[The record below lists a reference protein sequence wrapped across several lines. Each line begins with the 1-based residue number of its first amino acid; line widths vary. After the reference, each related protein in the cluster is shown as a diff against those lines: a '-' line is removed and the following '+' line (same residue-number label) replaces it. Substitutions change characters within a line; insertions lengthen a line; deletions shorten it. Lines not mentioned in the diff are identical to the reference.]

1 MAKVKNLTPDT
12 LSLFRTDA
20 PPVDP
25 GGEVKVRDANFVDR
39 AWPKSTWDLI
49 EPPVLEDDLDG
60 YVDLSTDEAWLFVK
74 PVAESDASDGESK
87 PLADMTIPELT
98 DHAAAN
104 GIDLDGATKKAD
116 IIAAIAAHPQED

>member
-12 LSLFRTDA
+12 LSLFRADA

-25 GGEVKVRDANFVDR
+25 RGEVTVRDTNFVDR

-49 EPPVLEDDLDG
+49 EPPVLKDDLDG
-60 YVDLSTDEAWLFVK
+60 YVDLSTDEAWLFAK
-74 PVAESDASDGESK
+74 PVVEATPDGEGK

-98 DHAAAN
+98 DHAAAA
-104 GIDLDGATKKAD
+104 GVDLDGATKKAD

>member
-12 LSLFRTDA
+12 LSLFRADA

-25 GGEVKVRDANFVDR
+25 GGEVTVRDKNFVDR
-39 AWPKSTWDLI
+39 AWPKSTWDVI
-49 EPPVLEDDLDG
+49 EEPVLEDDLAG
-60 YVDLSTDEAWLFVK
+60 YVDLSTDEAWLFAK
-74 PVAESDASDGESK
+74 PVAESDMADDGK

-98 DHAAAN
+98 EYAAAN
-104 GIDLDGATKKAD
+104 GVDLDGATKKAD